1 MKVFTLKPVA
11 TFLAGILAATIPT
24 ARAQSPAQSVGTL
37 SGLGPDTIVVR
48 SMASGELVRYFSS
61 QTTVYVDEA
70 GAPLISIDSLK
81 AGVPVTVQYIK
92 IVDQLVAS
100 RVSVGKSSTDNEIIR
115 LKDLIQPAARL
126 AIAAAWSVPIKGSFE
141 DSILLQRCQPP
152 GKG

>member
-1 MKVFTLKPVA
+1 MKVFTLKSVA

-48 SMASGELVRYFSS
+48 STASGELVRYFSS

-81 AGVPVTVQYIK
+81 AGVPVTQYTK

-100 RVSVGKSSTDNEIIR
+100 RVSVGKSSTVGPVEGE
-115 LKDLIQPAARL
+115 KAPTATT
-126 AIAAAWSVPIKGSFE
+126 K
-141 DSILLQRCQPP
+141 
-152 GKG
+152 

>member
-1 MKVFTLKPVA
+1 MKVFTLKSVA

-48 SMASGELVRYFSS
+48 SASGELVRYFSS

-81 AGVPVTVQYIK
+81 AGVSVTVQYIK
-92 IVDQLVAS
+92 IADQLVAS
-100 RVSVGKSSTDNEIIR
+100 RVSVGKSSTVG
-115 LKDLIQPAARL
+115 PAEGEKAPT
-126 AIAAAWSVPIKGSFE
+126 ATTK
-141 DSILLQRCQPP
+141 
-152 GKG
+152 